1 MEPVELAQEP
11 KTKLR
16 HGRTALRLLSFPV
29 LLVYL
34 ELVLRLYMGLRPDY
48 LPVVLPFA
56 LSGGSL
62 LAGLTAVFPRRG
74 NRDLIPPAGAA
85 AVPGLRRGAAG
96 QADLA
101 DLLPTDDFSHCG
113 GQPPGGL

>member
-62 LAGLTAVFPRRG
+62 LAGLTAVFPGGGTGSYSACWRCCC
-74 NRDLIPPAGAA
+74 AWFT
-85 AVPGLRRGAAG
+85 PGSCWPSRSCR
-96 QADLA
+96 
-101 DLLPTDDFSHCG
+101 PITH
-113 GQPPGGL
+113 